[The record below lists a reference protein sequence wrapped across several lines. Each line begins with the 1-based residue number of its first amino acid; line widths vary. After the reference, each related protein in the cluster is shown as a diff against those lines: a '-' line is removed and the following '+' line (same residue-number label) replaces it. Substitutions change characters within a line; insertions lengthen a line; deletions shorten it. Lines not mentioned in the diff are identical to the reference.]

1 MNKPIKKRPA
11 IFIVNLQWTPKD
23 DVAALKI
30 NGKCDNVMKL
40 VMEYLSLETPFYN
53 RMNDP
58 IFAHASQLNPKEI
71 HTTTQPILIK
81 CRKNDK
87 SLDALK
93 NSCKDD
99 LETEDSDD
107 DCPLNILKM
116 KMNPKDIEKPLDLS
130 IKVNNVDVK
139 DEIVK
144 SNADCDLQ
152 LTESNNKSETDVP
165 LSDDSEKAMTLFSK
179 PFFNRT
185 DENGYSVPLAENIDI
200 NTMTRVGLNNYVN
213 NSQYLEPLSIEDNIE
228 NLERVHIEMQT
239 CDAEV
244 CKVCILLVKS
254 KTHNNSFNNLPNI
267 DSNVNGLSSLSDLKK
282 SSNIG
287 ILGFRNASKDLK
299 LANAE
304 NNNIEARLLSKISL
318 PNIFN
323 ANENKKHHNKEQF
336 DISSL
341 RNFRKL
347 KNFKSVFSEIGVARD
362 EKHRLG
368 ISKCTSPK
376 PNAEN
381 GSQVSE
387 SKEPL
392 NLCWSPKFP
401 LLFMKKEHKICNSH
415 TSDKLFLN
423 PKPPPI
429 NNDIDINNLVL
440 DLRSAQKRIEYE
452 NNLNLHSSENAP
464 VAKFKQCEYFAK
476 IVIQK
481 TILFN
486 RKELQY
492 AYSGLHSIINP
503 IPFCSE
509 YEFSNVFNSLNFIK
523 FVQKLRLKQKRLNM
537 IRSRSTN
544 FKRERMRKRKF
555 GFNKRTRTRRKD
567 PTCEFCYEHY
577 KSYVCNFYTPLNS
590 EQRFE
595 KWHKGKLIMCDCCID
610 SDTSNSD
617 VESSDVSSDS
627 TSCGELK
634 ENNVSKSDLKN
645 SVQIN
650 VNNDEV
656 QSENVQAGWFG
667 KGFRKNRRRKR

>member
-40 VMEYLSLETPFYN
+40 VMEYLSLETPLYN
-53 RMNDP
+53 RLNDP
-58 IFAHASQLNPKEI
+58 IFAHASRLNPKEI
-71 HTTTQPILIK
+71 HTTTQPMLIK
-81 CRKNDK
+81 CRKNEK
-87 SLDALK
+87 SLDA
-93 NSCKDD
+93 SKDHRND

-116 KMNPKDIEKPLDLS
+116 KMNPKDTEKPLDLS
-130 IKVNNVDVK
+130 TKTSDVNVK
-139 DEIVK
+139 DETVEPK
-144 SNADCDLQ
+144 ANCDLQ
-152 LTESNNKSETDVP
+152 LTDSGNARYNSKSETDLP
-165 LSDDSEKAMTLFSK
+165 LSDDSEKATTLFSK

-185 DENGYSVPLAENIDI
+185 DDNGYSIPLAENVDI
-200 NTMTRVGLNNYVN
+200 NTMTRVGLNSYVN

-228 NLERVHIEMQT
+228 NLERVHIEMRT

-254 KTHNNSFNNLPNI
+254 KTHNNSFSNLPNS
-267 DSNVNGLSSLSDLKK
+267 DASVNSLSSLSELKN

-287 ILGFRNASKDLK
+287 ILGFRNPSKDLK
-299 LANAE
+299 LEKAE

-323 ANENKKHHNKEQF
+323 ANDSKKIHGKEQF
-336 DISSL
+336 DITSL

-347 KNFKSVFSEIGVARD
+347 KNFKSVFTGIGVTRD
-362 EKHRLG
+362 EKSKFG

-376 PNAEN
+376 PVAEN
-381 GSQVSE
+381 GSQTCDSR
-387 SKEPL
+387 EPL
-392 NLCWSPKFP
+392 NLCLSPKFP
-401 LLFMKKEHKICNSH
+401 LLFMKKEHRVCNSH
-415 TSDKLFLN
+415 TPNKLFSC

-429 NNDIDINNLVL
+429 NKDLDINNIVL
-440 DLRSAQKRIEYE
+440 DLRLTKRCMDNE
-452 NNLNLHSSENAP
+452 NLHGTAP
-464 VAKFKQCEYFAK
+464 IMKFKQCEYFAK

-481 TILFN
+481 TILVN

-523 FVQKLRLKQKRLNM
+523 FVQKLRIKQKRLNM
-537 IRSRSTN
+537 IRARSTN
-544 FKRERMRKRKF
+544 FKTDRLRKRKF
-555 GFNKRTRTRRKD
+555 GFNKRTRSRRKD
-567 PTCEFCYEHY
+567 PTCAFCFEHY
-577 KSYVCNFYTPLNS
+577 KSYKCNFYTPFNS

-595 KWHKGKLIMCDCCID
+595 KWHKGKLIMCDCCEESD
-610 SDTSNSD
+610 SSNSD

-627 TSCGELK
+627 ASCGELK
-634 ENNVSKSDLKN
+634 ETDVSKSDLKS

-656 QSENVQAGWFG
+656 QSESVQPGWFG